1 MKRAF
6 ALFLWAFVM
15 LFSLQANATLDPAR
29 AAGDA
34 SSVAA
39 DHRAFCTHPP
49 PFLSPDAKRL
59 CDYSKQIPNCQPY
72 ADACDALEPKPSSF
86 PAWLT
91 SALDWIAKTIA
102 KLAGLL
108 GWFGVWVVA
117 GIVLGLVLY
126 PLIQAVTQSRREKRD
141 DADAI
146 KLPALPSKTQS
157 AFLKLSRDEDPTRV
171 LEEANLLAQQG
182 KLDHALYRYLHA
194 ALLSL
199 DKNGAI
205 VIAREKTHGEYVRAC
220 SDSEAKPPLRDLVRE
235 IEVVRFGGREPSMG
249 GVSVA
254 QERAT
259 WIVKRAMAAAVMLT
273 VFFLTGCQQQISGND
288 PGGSDTLRAL
298 LEKQN
303 VEVKTLFTPLAKIPI
318 PTPKNRETTAALYV
332 DVDRIP
338 LEDDAQ
344 EHLLRWV
351 DAGGILILAG
361 SPTHWPKALGAK
373 VERSTSLDI
382 SVTTYKEEKTKKTHS
397 DEDEESGE
405 ADDDDD
411 ESTLIPRVDNGK
423 LAHVAAVS
431 WVDKGTFVLASTHDE
446 KDFVVGELRGA
457 GAIYAAAS
465 DEPFTNAGLAI
476 PGNATAAIAILSNVP
491 RQKYLFAPVGAG
503 FSPPTNPFAGLINAG
518 LGLPLLHG
526 FFATIILFFAVGV
539 RLAAARP
546 DAPPRRR
553 AFTEHIYATA
563 AIYGRTKSAKHAL
576 ASFGRYAE
584 NRLAKRLG
592 RGAPDIVTLLSQRSG
607 EPIEVCAV
615 VWGRALVAREAEN
628 DPPNGD
634 ELKILRKLTSIYSRA
649 MQ

>member
-1 MKRAF
+1 MIT
-6 ALFLWAFVM
+6 LFLWAFVM
-15 LFSLQANATLDPAR
+15 LFALQANATLDPAR

-34 SSVAA
+34 SSISA
-39 DHRAFCTHPP
+39 DHHAFCTHPP

-59 CDYSKQIPNCQPY
+59 CDYSKQIPDCQPY

-91 SALDWIAKTIA
+91 SALRWIANAIA
-102 KLAGLL
+102 KLAGLV
-108 GWFGVWVVA
+108 GWYGVWIIA
-117 GIVLGLVLY
+117 GITLGLVLF
-126 PLIQAVTQSRREKRD
+126 PLVQAFAESRRNKLGN
-141 DADAI
+141 ADAI
-146 KLPALPSKTQS
+146 KLPSLPTKGEREL
-157 AFLKLSRDEDPTRV
+157 LKLSRDEDPARV
-171 LEEANLLAQQG
+171 LEEANMLAQQG

-259 WIVKRAMAAAVMLT
+259 WIVKRAMAAAVLLT
-273 VFFLTGCQQQISGND
+273 MFFLAGCQQQGSGNE

-303 VEVKTLFTPLAKIPI
+303 VEVKTLLTPLAKIPL
-318 PTPKNRETTAALYV
+318 PTPKDRETTAALYV

-351 DAGGILILAG
+351 DAGGILIIAG

-373 VERSTSLDI
+373 VDRSTSLEI

-397 DEDEESGE
+397 DDDQNESEDE
-405 ADDDDD
+405 DDE
-411 ESTLIPRVDNGK
+411 ESTLIPRVDNAK
-423 LAHVAAVS
+423 LAHFAAVS
-431 WVDKGTFVLASTHDE
+431 WVDKGTFVLATTHDE

-465 DEPFTNAGLAI
+465 DEPFTNAGLAV

-491 RQKYLFAPVGAG
+491 RQKFLFAPVGAG

-526 FFATIILFFAVGV
+526 FFATIILFFAVGM
-539 RLAAARP
+539 RLAAPRP
-546 DAPPRRR
+546 DVPPQRR

-563 AIYGRTKSAKHAL
+563 AVYGRTKSAKHAL

-615 VWGRALVAREAEN
+615 VWGRTLVAREAEN

-634 ELKILRKLTSIYSRA
+634 ELKILRTLTSIYSRA